1 MAGPPSDLHCPL
13 QIHYHPFLA
22 SHTDL
27 DRTLALPLL
36 TLLSHLLGKCAAALQ
51 GFWHLTVQAQQRQKL
66 PTQDTLELHEGS
78 LRPPAPH
85 SPGEEETTSLPQS
98 AKLLGVHRFSP

>member
-1 MAGPPSDLHCPL
+1 MAGPPRDLRCPL

-22 SHTDL
+22 GHTDL
-27 DRTLALPLL
+27 DCTQALPLL
-36 TLLSHLLGKCAAALQ
+36 TLLSYLLEKRTAARQ

-78 LRPPAPH
+78 LKPPAPH
-85 SPGEEETTSLPQS
+85 SPGEEETASLPQS
-98 AKLLGVHRFSP
+98 AKLLGVHRVSP